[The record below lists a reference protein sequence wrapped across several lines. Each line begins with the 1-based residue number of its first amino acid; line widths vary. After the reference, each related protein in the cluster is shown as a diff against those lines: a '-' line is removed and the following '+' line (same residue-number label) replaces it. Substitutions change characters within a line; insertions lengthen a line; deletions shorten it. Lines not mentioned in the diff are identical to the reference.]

1 MGTSEGWVP
10 HGCKVDGFMNTV
22 MPQYNSQPPTQ
33 NTLACNRI
41 AHYQRPEP
49 ATQPPTTTKATDPT
63 NGGPE
68 RSRQPCATYS
78 PSPRSRPWLCSSP
91 QGPTPTPTRTCRT
104 RSPGCSAVAGCLLN
118 ELKAQGQAEFGVDV
132 TSSTDPIQNYC
143 PDKAPISHENSAFR
157 LHHHHGWYGHRH
169 SHHTGTAAAN
179 AEPRCMNYMWYR
191 ACHDPATDKWQLCN
205 LYNAPAPL
213 APSPGIPGS

>member
-1 MGTSEGWVP
+1 VGTTRLQSGRLHEHRYATIEFATANAKHVGVQQ
-10 HGCKVDGFMNTV
+10 DRAL
-22 MPQYNSQPPTQ
+22 PT
-33 NTLACNRI
+33 A
-41 AHYQRPEP
+41 RPEP
-49 ATQPPTTTKATDPT
+49 ATQPPTTPKVTDPT

-68 RSRQPCATYS
+68 SSRQPCATYS
-78 PSPRSRPWLCSSP
+78 PSPPSRPWLCSSP
-91 QGPTPTPTRTCRT
+91 HRPTPIPTRTCRT

-118 ELKAQGQAEFGVDV
+118 ELNAQGQAEFGCRRDFVDR
-132 TSSTDPIQNYC
+132 SIQNYC

-157 LHHHHGWYGHRH
+157 LHHHHGWYGHRR

-205 LYNAPAPL
+205 LYND
-213 APSPGIPGS
+213 G